1 MAKRRSKKKTSGK
14 KKTVAKRKTSASKK
28 KGVRRRAVKKITIR
42 DLELPQDEFGGRHKA
57 RVARRPLMRD
67 IRLDQKRVTKWQK
80 EDFKT
85 MRARRA

>member
-1 MAKRRSKKKTSGK
+1 MAKRKAGKKTG
-14 KKTVAKRKTSASKK
+14 
-28 KGVRRRAVKKITIR
+28 GVRKAGARKKRSTRKKALKKRVIKKVTVR
-42 DLELPQDEFGGRHKA
+42 DLELPTDEFGGRHKA

-85 MRARRA
+85 LRARRG